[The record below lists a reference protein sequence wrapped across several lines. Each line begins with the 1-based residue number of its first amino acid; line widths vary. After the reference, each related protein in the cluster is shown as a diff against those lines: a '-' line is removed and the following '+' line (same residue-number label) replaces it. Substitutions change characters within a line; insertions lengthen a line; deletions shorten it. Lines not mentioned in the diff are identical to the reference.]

1 MISKSSKQDI
11 LAEIEY
17 AEARLQTMVT
27 LNQADGA
34 EGIRE
39 RIVKLKLK
47 LNEFEQTEIQ
57 ESPKKS
63 VAMQTPSIAT
73 KMKEMATNILP
84 KKEKGKAIKKETA
97 QKAIGSQDFDTSLKI
112 SELFSKK
119 SDFIFFQKNIR
130 LMCARFRQ
138 FDNLKAKNDKDRQK
152 YQKSLSALR
161 DKCLKIIEHSVER
174 VENKHT
180 VKNTIYSSW
189 IKHKTFT
196 LNTFEDFLKE
206 LNIT

>member
-1 MISKSSKQDI
+1 MIETMGIADLMS
-11 LAEIEY
+11 AIEST
-17 AEARLQTMVT
+17 EADLQTFIKLDTKDGIVGTKET
-27 LNQADGA
+27 LA
-34 EGIRE
+34 
-39 RIVKLKLK
+39 KLKERLLQLQSAESK
-47 LNEFEQTEIQ
+47 
-57 ESPKKS
+57 SPKKS

-84 KKEKGKAIKKETA
+84 KKEKGKATKKETA
-97 QKAIGSQDFDTSLKI
+97 QKAISSQDFNTSLKI

-130 LMCARFRQ
+130 LICARFRQ

-174 VENKHT
+174 VEDKHT

-196 LNTFEDFLKE
+196 LNTFEDFL
-206 LNIT
+206 N